1 MILSKPLDPYDF
13 VIQSEDR
20 KSHLL
25 FLFKDIELERY
36 PSINYEVEVK
46 DDHFTGQIETW
57 MTYEDFRSF
66 VEKLSTAENN
76 EADPIRLTAMSE
88 EEFEMTFIARSMGRY
103 EIAYSMTKR
112 RHSRSGLTETTL
124 KGSFD
129 YDIEFLGDL
138 KERLRRI
145 IMENDKYPEGYFEH
159 YIVSFAGI
167 GHKPNEAGF
176 EQLAKLYIDLE
187 GHEEFANLIQEIQ
200 AIKENNDWAYFEHAA
215 KEFGV
220 KRLDTA
226 KLKEMAEVAIHTYN
240 SISKS

>member
-1 MILSKPLDPYDF
+1 MRHMKGPKPLIQNKPLDPYDF

-20 KSHLL
+20 KSQLL
-25 FLFKDIELERY
+25 FLFKDLELERY

-46 DDHFTGQIETW
+46 DDSFNGQIETW

-66 VEKLSTAENN
+66 VEKLSKAENN

-129 YDIEFLGDL
+129 YDIEFLGEL
-138 KERLRRI
+138 KERL
-145 IMENDKYPEGYFEH
+145 KS
-159 YIVSFAGI
+159 IVST
-167 GHKPNEAGF
+167 KQYRRRTE
-176 EQLAKLYIDLE
+176 
-187 GHEEFANLIQEIQ
+187 
-200 AIKENNDWAYFEHAA
+200 
-215 KEFGV
+215 
-220 KRLDTA
+220 
-226 KLKEMAEVAIHTYN
+226 
-240 SISKS
+240 